1 MILKLRDWIGEIPT
15 ARTFNFYLGDW
26 YSYHDSSDKKYIAVQ
41 QNGGRRRDEGV
52 RYPHYVATAVSAK
65 VNSVAERD
73 AAVLELLA
81 LMDTII
87 ERTRHA
93 PCSMVSMVSIA
104 PLGEVVGPVR
114 TDGGR
119 MVVTLT
125 LECISE

>member
-73 AAVLELLA
+73 AAVLDLLG

-87 ERTRHA
+87 ERTRHV
-93 PCSMVSMVSIA
+93 PCSMVSIA
-104 PLGEVVGPVR
+104 PLGEVIGPVR

-119 MVVTLT
+119 MAVTLT

>member
-93 PCSMVSMVSIA
+93 PCSMVSMISIA
-104 PLGEVVGPVR
+104 PLGEVVGPVS

>member
-93 PCSMVSMVSIA
+93 PCSMVSIA
-104 PLGEVVGPVR
+104 PLGEVTGPMR
-114 TDGGR
+114 TLGAR

>member
-26 YSYHDSSDKKYIAVQ
+26 YSYHDSSAKKYIAVQ
-41 QNGGRRRDEGV
+41 QNGGRRRDESV
-52 RYPHYVATAVSAK
+52 RYPHYVVTVVSAK

-87 ERTRHA
+87 ERTRHVS
-93 PCSMVSMVSIA
+93 CSMVNIA
-104 PLGEVVGPVR
+104 PLGEVIGPVR
-114 TDGGR
+114 SEGGR
-119 MVVTLT
+119 MLVTLT

>member
-52 RYPHYVATAVSAK
+52 RYPHYVVTVVSGK

-87 ERTRHA
+87 ERTRHVS
-93 PCSMVSMVSIA
+93 CSMVNIA
-104 PLGEVVGPVR
+104 PIGEVVGPAH
-114 TDGGR
+114 TGGGR

>member
-26 YSYHDSSDKKYIAVQ
+26 YSYAESSAKKYIAVQ
-41 QNGGRRRDEGV
+41 QSGGRRRDEGV
-52 RYPHYVATAVSAK
+52 RYPHYVVTAVSAK

-73 AAVLELLA
+73 TAALELLA
-81 LMDTII
+81 LMNTII

-93 PCSMVSMVSIA
+93 PCGMVNIA
-104 PLGEVVGPVR
+104 PLGEVIGPVR

-119 MVVTLT
+119 MAVTLT

>member
-1 MILKLRDWIGEIPT
+1 MILKLRDWIGEIPL

-41 QNGGRRRDEGV
+41 QNGGRRRDEAV
-52 RYPHYVATAVSAK
+52 RYPHYVVTAVSTK
-65 VNSVAERD
+65 VNTTNERD
-73 AAVLELLA
+73 AAALELLA

-87 ERTRHA
+87 ERTRHVV
-93 PCSMVSMVSIA
+93 CGMVNIA
-104 PLGEVVGPVR
+104 PLGEVIGPVR

-119 MVVTLT
+119 MAVTLT

>member
-81 LMDTII
+81 VMDTII

-93 PCSMVSMVSIA
+93 PCSMISIA
-104 PLGEVVGPVR
+104 PLGEVTGPMR
-114 TDGGR
+114 TEGGR

>member
-52 RYPHYVATAVSAK
+52 RYPHYVVTAVSAK

-73 AAVLELLA
+73 AAVLEMLA

-93 PCSMVSMVSIA
+93 PCSMVSIA
-104 PLGEVVGPVR
+104 PLGEVIGPVR

>member
-26 YSYHDSSDKKYIAVQ
+26 YSYHDSSDKKYIAVR

-52 RYPHYVATAVSAK
+52 RYPHYVVTVVSAK
-65 VNSVAERD
+65 VNSAAERD
-73 AAVLELLA
+73 TAALELLA

-87 ERTRHA
+87 ERTRHVT
-93 PCSMVSMVSIA
+93 CSMVSIA
-104 PLGEVVGPVR
+104 PLGEVIGPVR

-125 LECISE
+125 LEVISE

>member
-87 ERTRHA
+87 ERTRHVS
-93 PCSMVSMVSIA
+93 CSMVNIA
-104 PLGEVVGPVR
+104 PLGEVIGPVR
-114 TDGGR
+114 SEGGR
-119 MVVTLT
+119 MLVTLT
-125 LECISE
+125 LECINE

>member
-26 YSYHDSSDKKYIAVQ
+26 YSYHDSSAKKYIAVQ
-41 QNGGRRRDEGV
+41 QNGGRRRDESV
-52 RYPHYVATAVSAK
+52 RYPHYVVTVVSAK
-65 VNSVAERD
+65 VNSVTERD
-73 AAVLELLA
+73 AAVLDLLGWV
-81 LMDTII
+81 DTII
-87 ERTRHA
+87 ERTRHV
-93 PCSMVSMVSIA
+93 PCSMVSIA
-104 PLGEVVGPVR
+104 PLGEVVGPVH